1 MTRKTLATLAATIA
15 LTLPAT
21 TAFAG
26 INQMDVIVDGRT
38 GAETRSIAVSVADL
52 NLTSTHGAR
61 MADSRITK
69 AAKQVCGWMNGSIL
83 PATPEYRACF
93 GSALDGAR
101 SDLDTLAQTQ
111 RQG

>member
-1 MTRKTLATLAATIA
+1 MTRKTLVALAATITFA
-15 LTLPAT
+15 MPGA

-26 INQMDVIVDGRT
+26 INDMDVVVDGRT

-52 NLTSTHGAR
+52 NLASNHGVR
-61 MADSRITK
+61 MADSRITR

-93 GSALDGAR
+93 GEALGDAR
-101 SDLDTLAQTQ
+101 NDLNTLIETR